1 MVVVVVG
8 EEGAAAAMIITGIHS
23 HSLSPGQEQAWQEE
37 YTSLMIVFLFGTP
50 PHCACAHTSAAKHSR
65 RKLCRKNGEEEL
77 IFPAPHSGEG
87 PAASRPGSVTG
98 THSDGGGG
106 GAIYWHP
113 ALPWLI
119 YL

>member
-37 YTSLMIVFLFGTP
+37 YTSIMIVFLFGTP
-50 PHCACAHTSAAKHSR
+50 PHCACAPTLVRALLLVGLALSQAHI
-65 RKLCRKNGEEEL
+65 LM
-77 IFPAPHSGEG
+77 
-87 PAASRPGSVTG
+87 
-98 THSDGGGG
+98 GGG